1 MIEWKEGRFEHDESP
16 VKIGE
21 TLIPVA
27 EDRNGNIRP
36 IADIEREA
44 TLAEMIA
51 IFDEAE
57 IVSTGHPGEAGR
69 VATIR
74 FTEEAV
80 KSFVAVLRS
89 LIE

>member
-1 MIEWKEGRFEHDESP
+1 MIEWKYGRFEHDESP
-16 VKIGE
+16 VNIGE

-27 EDRNGNIRP
+27 EDRDGNIRT
-36 IADIEREA
+36 IAELERQA
-44 TLAEMIA
+44 TLREMIA

-80 KSFVAVLRS
+80 KSFVAFLRS
-89 LIE
+89 LI